1 MKSSSEIDTVSKRAT
16 KASGFSW
23 GIAEEVGKNIKTLE
37 LLRIGGI
44 ENLNAYLQQLKD
56 HKAEGPKEI
65 LKSNSPQG
73 KSFCPF
79 YTGAALIDAAEQV
92 LELKTLKFDSI
103 DYPILILPFIN
114 RLSYKIGKMIMV
126 KMDKYEINLNLNQFI
141 SSNMDI
147 QNKILK
153 SCKSFEIH
161 VLENKDA
168 FKPETWERLYKL
180 STDTFVEESERSKNT
195 AAGAGLVD
203 ND

>member
-1 MKSSSEIDTVSKRAT
+1 MQSFSEIDTTSKRAS
-16 KASGFSW
+16 KAAGFSW
-23 GIAEEVGKNIKTLE
+23 GIAEEVGKNIRTLE
-37 LLRIGGI
+37 LFGIGGI
-44 ENLNAYLQQLKD
+44 ENLNDYLQQLKD
-56 HKAEGPKEI
+56 YTPEGPKEI
-65 LKSNSPQG
+65 LKNNLPQG
-73 KSFCPF
+73 NSFCPF
-79 YTGAALIDAAEQV
+79 YTGTALIDAAEQV

-126 KMDKYEINLNLNQFI
+126 KMDEYEINLNLNQFI
-141 SSNMDI
+141 SSNMNI

-180 STDTFVEESERSKNT
+180 STDTFVEESERSKTT

>member
-37 LLRIGGI
+37 LFGIGGI
-44 ENLNAYLQQLKD
+44 ENLNDYLQQLKD
-56 HKAEGPKEI
+56 YTPEGPKEI
-65 LKSNSPQG
+65 LKNNLPQG
-73 KSFCPF
+73 NSFCPF
-79 YTGAALIDAAEQV
+79 YTGTALIDAAEQV

-126 KMDKYEINLNLNQFI
+126 KMDEYEINLNLNQFI
-141 SSNMDI
+141 SSNMNI

-161 VLENKDA
+161 VLENEDS
-168 FKPETWERLYKL
+168 FKPETWEKLYKL
-180 STDTFVEESERSKNT
+180 STDTFVEESERSKTT

>member
-37 LLRIGGI
+37 LFGIGGI
-44 ENLNAYLQQLKD
+44 ENLNDYLQQLKD
-56 HKAEGPKEI
+56 YTPEGPKKI
-65 LKSNSPQG
+65 LKNNLPQG
-73 KSFCPF
+73 NSFCPF
-79 YTGAALIDAAEQV
+79 YTGTALIDAAEQV

-103 DYPILILPFIN
+103 DYPILIIPFIN

-126 KMDKYEINLNLNQFI
+126 KMDEYEINLNLNQFI

-153 SCKSFEIH
+153 SCKSFEINII
-161 VLENKDA
+161 ENKDA
-168 FKPETWERLYKL
+168 FKPENWERLYKL
-180 STDTFVEESERSKNT
+180 STDTFVEESERSKTT

>member
-37 LLRIGGI
+37 LFGIGGI
-44 ENLNAYLQQLKD
+44 ENLNAYLQQLKN

-65 LKSNSPQG
+65 NKNNSPQG
-73 KSFCPF
+73 ESFCPF
-79 YTGAALIDAAEQV
+79 YTGVALIDAAEQV
-92 LELKTLKFDSI
+92 LELKNLKFNSI
-103 DYPILILPFIN
+103 DYPLLILPFIN

-126 KMDKYEINLNLNQFI
+126 KMDEYEINLNLNQFI

-147 QNKILK
+147 KNKILK

-180 STDTFVEESERSKNT
+180 STDTFVEESERSKTT